1 MMWLIFTLIAAFFF
15 TIANMI
21 DNYFA
26 NHIFKNTHV
35 LIFYVSL
42 LNLLFIPIVFLFQI
56 PELPT
61 LAQLPL
67 LIILGLEN
75 TLYLYP
81 YYKALQS
88 DDTSTVVSLFSIG
101 KMFVPLLAFFIV
113 GEILTSI
120 QYVGFA
126 IIILAST
133 FLTWKGKIQFN
144 KSLGYMIMTSL
155 LIAIGIVTYKYLYT
169 TATWSTGFVWATIFS
184 FLVALPLL
192 LISTIRKQ
200 INVQFPQFKKNIKLF
215 VAEEFVTF
223 LGLATFTYALT
234 LQKVSIVEAVVS
246 IQPFIVIVITIIA
259 RQYWPTIF
267 KEDITAKVLAKKSI
281 LFIIMI
287 VGVYLVLR

>member
-1 MMWLIFTLIAAFFF
+1 
-15 TIANMI
+15 MI

-42 LNLLFIPIVFLFQI
+42 LNLLFIPFIFLFQT
-56 PELPT
+56 PNLPT

-113 GEILTSI
+113 GELLTFT

-126 IIILAST
+126 IIIIAST
-133 FLTWKGKIQFN
+133 LLTWKGKIQFN
-144 KSLGYMIMTSL
+144 KSLGYMIVTSL

-184 FLVALPLL
+184 FFVALPLL

-200 INVQFPQFKKNIKLF
+200 IKVQFPQFKKNIKLF
-215 VAEEFVTF
+215 IAEEFVTF

-267 KEDITAKVLAKKSI
+267 KEDISAKVLAKKST

-287 VGVYLVLR
+287 IGVYLVLK